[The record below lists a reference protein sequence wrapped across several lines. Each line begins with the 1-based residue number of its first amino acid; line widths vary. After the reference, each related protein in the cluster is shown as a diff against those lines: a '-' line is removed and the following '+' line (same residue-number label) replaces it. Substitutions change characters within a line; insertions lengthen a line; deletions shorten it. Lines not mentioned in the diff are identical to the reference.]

1 MPTYNISDTPSV
13 NNYADKTNAVL
24 KIKSVV
30 TNKVVKFPAFLTDF
44 SQTFDAKWNTEEVFG
59 RMDPIATY
67 QGTQRAMSL
76 GFDVPAGSLEGAK
89 NNLARCAELVKMVYP
104 IYNNKGILSKPPLV
118 RIRFANL
125 IRGRLLIDEKATG
138 TDNATEQF
146 TRTAQEQVVDDTN
159 RKISQETFDAGTYRQ
174 EVDFEQGSGEGGQG
188 LIDATNA
195 KSTDKYGMLLGW
207 ISGLSWKPNLEMGMF
222 TTGEELYPKVISL
235 SISYNILHEQ
245 TLSQDSSKIGSFP
258 F

>member
-13 NNYADKTNAVL
+13 NNYSNNTNAIL

-30 TNKVVKFPAFLTDF
+30 TNNVVNFPAFLTDF

-67 QGTQRAMSL
+67 QGTHRTMSL

-104 IYNNKGILSKPPLV
+104 IYSNKGILSKPPLV

-125 IRGRLLIDEKATG
+125 IRGRLLIDKEGTATAGAAGAVEGAIDAEG
-138 TDNATEQF
+138 TGQFNVGTTGQAT
-146 TRTAQEQVVDDTN
+146 
-159 RKISQETFDAGTYRQ
+159 
-174 EVDFEQGSGEGGQG
+174 VDFDPA
-188 LIDATNA
+188 IITPD
-195 KSTDKYGMLLGW
+195 KKIDKYAMLLGW

-235 SISYNILHEQ
+235 SFSYNILHEQ
-245 TLSQDSSKIGSFP
+245 TLSQDSLKIGSFP

>member
-13 NNYADKTNAVL
+13 NNYANNTNAIL

-30 TNKVVKFPAFLTDF
+30 TNKVVNFPAFLTDF

-67 QGTQRAMSL
+67 QGTHRTMSL
-76 GFDVPAGSLEGAK
+76 GFDVPAGSLEAAK

-125 IRGRLLIDEKATG
+125 IRGRLLTPGAKEDSTSYIE
-138 TDNATEQF
+138 
-146 TRTAQEQVVDDTN
+146 TAEESAKRRSTAEGETQE
-159 RKISQETFDAGTYRQ
+159 IG
-174 EVDFEQGSGEGGQG
+174 FEEGIEGGRVE
-188 LIDATNA
+188 I
-195 KSTDKYGMLLGW
+195 KPPTDKYAMLLGW

-235 SISYNILHEQ
+235 SFSYNILHEQ
-245 TLSQDSSKIGSFP
+245 TLSQDSEKIGSFP